1 MRSAFVALVALLALA
16 GCSFGADPD
25 RPKASPAA
33 SASPTGLAA
42 GLSAFGMGSY
52 RFSVTANEGK
62 YQGAIDPVADLLDAS
77 VAVTSDGASLKID
90 TVSVGGVAYTR
101 LTGLPMPGFDGNTW
115 YKVDRA
121 RMTRPGALGIS
132 AIEDP
137 TGVQALVA
145 ATHDVR
151 RDGDRYSGTVDM
163 TRVAAWG
170 PVNIARVLQLG
181 EAAKAVPFEATLDG
195 QGRLVT
201 MKVNIPDNT
210 VQATYSDFGARV
222 SVTAPTGAEPL
233 PDHLYGMLGL

>member
-1 MRSAFVALVALLALA
+1 MRSAFVAVVALLALA
-16 GCSFGADPD
+16 GCSFGSGSDGARATPG
-25 RPKASPAA
+25 A

-42 GLSAFGMGSY
+42 SVTGLGIGSY

-62 YQGAIDPVADLLDAS
+62 YQGAIDPIAHLLDAS
-77 VAVTSDGASLKID
+77 VAVSSDGASLKID
-90 TVSVGGVAYTR
+90 TVSVGGLPYTR
-101 LTGLPMPGFDGNTW
+101 LTGLPLPGFDGNTW

-121 RMTRPGALGIS
+121 RMTKPGALGIS
-132 AIEDP
+132 AVEDP

-145 ATHDVR
+145 ATRDVR
-151 RDGDRYSGTVDM
+151 QNGSGFSGTVDM

-181 EAAKAVPFEATLDG
+181 DAAKAVPFEAGVDS
-195 QGRLVT
+195 QGRLVS
-201 MKVNIPDNT
+201 MKVSIPDNT
-210 VQATYSDFGARV
+210 VQATYSDFGAPV